1 MSSSNPPCVRDIRT
15 RFRAT
20 DNCNNATTGISQRSP
35 APGRDL
41 RIVFSIQDTEA
52 PTFSALPNPSLLTS
66 NGALCGVGVQ
76 GITTGPVAPNTPFTV
91 AGLPFATPNNTQFDD
106 NCSSDANI
114 ILDLLTI
121 VETNPG
127 DDCSNQITLTWR
139 VTDECGK
146 LSTAAQV
153 YTFANDAAPT
163 ITPVAAPDF
172 VDCGDSNLP
181 GSGNVAVPTA
191 MDNCGNLILNVIFAN
206 VNPAVPGLY
215 YGDATP
221 TPCVQN
227 PLNGNLNGE
236 STFQRAW
243 TAVDN
248 CGNVSATYFQLI
260 TITDTQAPNFSCP
273 GNWNISTALGG
284 DCPSTANVSLSE
296 SQVNP
301 IMQGTPFTVAGQSFF
316 APSGITDDCGNVSLY
331 VWNIAQTIDPC
342 NSEFT
347 ITWRAVDDCGNY
359 TECDQTFFVFDN
371 TPPSMATLP
380 GAVDQDISLTDP
392 NGPCP
397 GDFVGVN
404 YDLNTMELYIEFMS
418 GDIIGPYPMP
428 TAVDDCS
435 TVTVLPNVSQF
446 PNNNCDFDL
455 IIAYDYWD
463 ECFNFTV
470 TPYIQTLSIHND
482 AKPEFLP
489 GLDTDDVVYGCPNS
503 AVPSDFFIIAD
514 QLYFNSVNGV
524 QTVDCPKPGDWI
536 EACGDGTLQ
545 LVSVVKDAGPVNLC
559 NASFTLTWQVNNGCG
574 ESSDPFISKVDV
586 NDNTAPS
593 FSSFAADV
601 QVTCYPD
608 LLAYTNQLAFADNCS
623 GNMVNLFITESTNGG
638 AGCVSDPEIITRTYT
653 IEDECGNSYAQD
665 QIITLIDDEA
675 PVFTNAPQNAFY
687 TCIDDVPLANPANAT
702 AQSGANCSDIATV
715 TVTDVFLG
723 GAGCPG
729 DPIDIHREFTAT
741 DACGNQTVYTQ
752 EITVVD
758 NIAPDASACANLD
771 DTFECAGPA
780 ANEAAADA
788 WDAANITA
796 LENCATDNCASSVTV
811 TSDYDYNNFSVTCGS
826 AGSITVT
833 YTITDDCGN
842 FTTQSATFTIEDT
855 TNPSWT
861 TPPANMTVEC
871 DGLGNSS
878 QFGTWINSFGGAAAS
893 DDCGTVVIAPL
904 PDSVSTNNCGGEI
917 TYYVTFF
924 AIDECNN
931 SISQQATFTIEDTTA
946 PAIWHQAQDYDAEC
960 DMNNQGGSSLQ
971 VWLDLH
977 GGASAHD
984 DCSGVTWTY
993 NLIGQVPGCGNTGGY
1008 IYEFT
1013 ATDGCGNSATTS
1025 ATFSYVDTQDPI
1037 LVTPASNDQVD
1048 CGPNG
1053 FQPALNAWIANNGGM
1068 VAQDMCGSVTY
1079 TNSLL
1084 SSTSGC
1090 GNTGTYTYEFTATD
1104 ECGMS
1109 VSSSATFTVVDTQ
1122 GPVLSGVPA
1131 STSQSCEL
1139 PLPAVPNVTADD
1151 CDTNP
1156 ITVTYSQT
1164 ITPVNANTTVET
1176 VTRTWTA
1183 QDNCGN
1189 VTTESQTITIFDNVH
1204 PVILNCPT
1212 GIGPVNTNGATC
1224 ATVTWPQV
1232 GVADNCTVTSFTSN
1246 IQPGTCLPVGIH
1258 TVTYSATDAGG
1269 NGSSCS
1275 FDVEVVDNQSY
1286 CPVPD
1291 NGAMFYIHRFVFNGV
1306 TNTSGNNGGYA
1317 DFSAISSTANAGGD
1331 LVMTFIPGSA
1341 SGFNFPAYWSVF
1353 VDFNEDGDY
1362 TDAGEL
1368 IFQRRGNGPF
1378 IWRVMLPGNIP
1389 AGAYSMRVYMHRYH
1403 FPQPCDDHQ
1412 GLGEAE
1418 DYTLNIVPSPTR
1430 VAPTNELMEEQT
1442 RDLEVFAFENNLE
1455 LEEMDAQSVSPDV
1468 NLYPNPTANWLY
1480 IDLADYSS
1488 ENGEVSI
1495 FDSKGMT
1502 VMRIPFNANESQTLE
1517 INVASLPTGMYY
1529 ARIMNGQKAITKNF
1543 AIDKLRP

>member
-1 MSSSNPPCVRDIRT
+1 M
-15 RFRAT
+15 
-20 DNCNNATTGISQRSP
+20 
-35 APGRDL
+35 
-41 RIVFSIQDTEA
+41 
-52 PTFSALPNPSLLTS
+52 
-66 NGALCGVGVQ
+66 
-76 GITTGPVAPNTPFTV
+76 
-91 AGLPFATPNNTQFDD
+91 
-106 NCSSDANI
+106 
-114 ILDLLTI
+114 
-121 VETNPG
+121 
-127 DDCSNQITLTWR
+127 
-139 VTDECGK
+139 
-146 LSTAAQV
+146 
-153 YTFANDAAPT
+153 
-163 ITPVAAPDF
+163 
-172 VDCGDSNLP
+172 
-181 GSGNVAVPTA
+181 
-191 MDNCGNLILNVIFAN
+191 
-206 VNPAVPGLY
+206 
-215 YGDATP
+215 
-221 TPCVQN
+221 
-227 PLNGNLNGE
+227 
-236 STFQRAW
+236 
-243 TAVDN
+243 
-248 CGNVSATYFQLI
+248 
-260 TITDTQAPNFSCP
+260 
-273 GNWNISTALGG
+273 
-284 DCPSTANVSLSE
+284 
-296 SQVNP
+296 
-301 IMQGTPFTVAGQSFF
+301 
-316 APSGITDDCGNVSLY
+316 
-331 VWNIAQTIDPC
+331 
-342 NSEFT
+342 
-347 ITWRAVDDCGNY
+347 
-359 TECDQTFFVFDN
+359 
-371 TPPSMATLP
+371 
-380 GAVDQDISLTDP
+380 
-392 NGPCP
+392 
-397 GDFVGVN
+397 
-404 YDLNTMELYIEFMS
+404 
-418 GDIIGPYPMP
+418 
-428 TAVDDCS
+428 
-435 TVTVLPNVSQF
+435 
-446 PNNNCDFDL
+446 
-455 IIAYDYWD
+455 
-463 ECFNFTV
+463 
-470 TPYIQTLSIHND
+470 
-482 AKPEFLP
+482 
-489 GLDTDDVVYGCPNS
+489 
-503 AVPSDFFIIAD
+503 
-514 QLYFNSVNGV
+514 
-524 QTVDCPKPGDWI
+524 
-536 EACGDGTLQ
+536 
-545 LVSVVKDAGPVNLC
+545 
-559 NASFTLTWQVNNGCG
+559 
-574 ESSDPFISKVDV
+574 
-586 NDNTAPS
+586 
-593 FSSFAADV
+593 
-601 QVTCYPD
+601 
-608 LLAYTNQLAFADNCS
+608 
-623 GNMVNLFITESTNGG
+623 
-638 AGCVSDPEIITRTYT
+638 
-653 IEDECGNSYAQD
+653 
-665 QIITLIDDEA
+665 
-675 PVFTNAPQNAFY
+675 
-687 TCIDDVPLANPANAT
+687 
-702 AQSGANCSDIATV
+702 
-715 TVTDVFLG
+715 
-723 GAGCPG
+723 
-729 DPIDIHREFTAT
+729 
-741 DACGNQTVYTQ
+741 
-752 EITVVD
+752 
-758 NIAPDASACANLD
+758 
-771 DTFECAGPA
+771 
-780 ANEAAADA
+780 
-788 WDAANITA
+788 
-796 LENCATDNCASSVTV
+796 
-811 TSDYDYNNFSVTCGS
+811 
-826 AGSITVT
+826 
-833 YTITDDCGN
+833 
-842 FTTQSATFTIEDT
+842 
-855 TNPSWT
+855 
-861 TPPANMTVEC
+861 
-871 DGLGNSS
+871 
-878 QFGTWINSFGGAAAS
+878 
-893 DDCGTVVIAPL
+893 
-904 PDSVSTNNCGGEI
+904 
-917 TYYVTFF
+917 
-924 AIDECNN
+924 
-931 SISQQATFTIEDTTA
+931 
-946 PAIWHQAQDYDAEC
+946 
-960 DMNNQGGSSLQ
+960 
-971 VWLDLH
+971 
-977 GGASAHD
+977 
-984 DCSGVTWTY
+984 
-993 NLIGQVPGCGNTGGY
+993 
-1008 IYEFT
+1008 
-1013 ATDGCGNSATTS
+1013 
-1025 ATFSYVDTQDPI
+1025 
-1037 LVTPASNDQVD
+1037 VTPASNDQVD

-1068 VAQDMCGSVTY
+1068 LAQDMCGSVTY

-1529 ARIMNGQKAITKNF
+1529 ARIMNGQKAITQKLCNRQIETIINRIIMVKEGEYPVDTPLSFYSVFILSSKSFKSSIKPSNCLFNSFTSSSAFSPASFFLLAFSILFFKSSAFSSNVSISGKYFSSISLAFLFRLSNKLSILSKALSYFPASNLSFSAFIRFPISTPTSFTSLKIFF
-1543 AIDKLRP
+1543 APVFSSGDPRNKL